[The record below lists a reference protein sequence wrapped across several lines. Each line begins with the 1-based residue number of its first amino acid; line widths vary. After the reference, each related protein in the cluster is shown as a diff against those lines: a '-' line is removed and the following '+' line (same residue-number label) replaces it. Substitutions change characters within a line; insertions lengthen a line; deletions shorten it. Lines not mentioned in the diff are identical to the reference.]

1 MWRSWRL
8 QDAFIMLLFLDH
20 PGFIERSLR
29 GTQYNGQTDVVKWS
43 TFWEAFQKDVENITL
58 LATVLLTAN
67 VGFLAIQTVDSPNG
81 LHSWP
86 RRLSYMSLL
95 AALGSILMGLTVR
108 TPRCFTAC
116 NTAYFQVMTL
126 VLGSPFELFLYS
138 IVFFVAALIERFRLN
153 EATLQNIAAS
163 VIFFLVIMC
172 LFLYWLIT
180 EPVGEQKV
188 PSQTDVE
195 VAVSN

>member
-1 MWRSWRL
+1 
-8 QDAFIMLLFLDH
+8 
-20 PGFIERSLR
+20 
-29 GTQYNGQTDVVKWS
+29 
-43 TFWEAFQKDVENITL
+43 
-58 LATVLLTAN
+58 
-67 VGFLAIQTVDSPNG
+67 
-81 LHSWP
+81 
-86 RRLSYMSLL
+86 
-95 AALGSILMGLTVR
+95 
-108 TPRCFTAC
+108 
-116 NTAYFQVMTL
+116 MTL
-126 VLGSPFELFLYS
+126 VPGFPFELFLYRRVCDALLHTTSVTSLLCS